1 MFDEPFRARFQRLVD
16 PLVHALDRAGA
27 TPNQI
32 TVVTFIVAITAAAIV
47 AAGHPLVGIVVW
59 LFSRI
64 GDGLDGALARAASAA
79 TPFGGF
85 LDITLDMAAY
95 AAMVLGFAQIH
106 PELPVAWAAV
116 LFGYV
121 IVITTTLAL
130 SDAAGVIG
138 RRVSDTDRTFQFTPG
153 LTEAGETNVM
163 YVLWAIFPN
172 HVPWLVWVWV
182 AALVATVIQRTHLAW
197 RVLR

>member
-64 GDGLDGALARAASAA
+64 GDGLDGALARAASTA

>member
-16 PLVHALDRAGA
+16 PLVHALDGAGA

-64 GDGLDGALARAASAA
+64 GDGLDGALARAAGTA

-95 AAMVLGFAQIH
+95 AAMVLGFAHIH
-106 PELPVAWAAV
+106 PELAVAWAAV

-121 IVITTTLAL
+121 MVITTTLAL

-172 HVPWLVWVWV
+172 HLSWLVWVWV
-182 AALVATVIQRTHLAW
+182 AALVATAIQRTHLAW

>member
-79 TPFGGF
+79 TPFGAF

-95 AAMVLGFAQIH
+95 AAMVLGFAHIH

-121 IVITTTLAL
+121 MVITTTLAL

-182 AALVATVIQRTHLAW
+182 AALVATAIQRTHLAW